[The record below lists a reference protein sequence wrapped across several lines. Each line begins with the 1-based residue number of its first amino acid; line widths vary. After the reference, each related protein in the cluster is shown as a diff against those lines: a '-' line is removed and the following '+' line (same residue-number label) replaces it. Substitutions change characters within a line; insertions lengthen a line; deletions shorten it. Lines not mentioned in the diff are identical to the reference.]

1 MLTSRLTFS
10 IPSWARPALL
20 APLLAVLLIA
30 CPGMAHKDQGLHG
43 FADQAERLPSTTLGP
58 GDVFEVRVYQEK
70 ELSATYQVG
79 SDGAI
84 QFPLI
89 GRVELAGKTPHE
101 ASDLIASRLADGF
114 LRDPQVSIF
123 VKEYNSKRIYVM
135 GQVAKPGAFAYEDD
149 MNILRV
155 IILAG
160 GFTKLAAKNKV
171 LVTRSAKDG
180 DQQIVVRVEDV
191 GRGEAPNVPL
201 KPGDIV
207 FVPES
212 IF

>member
-1 MLTSRLTFS
+1 MQKHS
-10 IPSWARPALL
+10 
-20 APLLAVLLIA
+20 AVLFAVWLVAMAAA
-30 CPGMAHKDQGLHG
+30 CPSSHTQAHQFSQPGE
-43 FADQAERLPSTTLGP
+43 QLPSTTLGP
-58 GDVFEVRVYQEK
+58 GDVLEVRVYEEK
-70 ELSATYQVG
+70 ELSASYQIG

-89 GRVELAGKTPHE
+89 GRVELRGKTPHQ
-101 ASDLIASRLADGF
+101 AADLIAAK
-114 LRDPQVSIF
+114 LRDGYLREPQVSIF

-135 GQVAKPGAFAYEDD
+135 GQVRKPGTFAYEDD

-160 GFTKLAAKNKV
+160 GFSTLASKNKV
-171 LVTRSAKDG
+171 LVTRKTEAGEEK
-180 DQQIVVRVEDV
+180 IVVPVQDI
-191 GRGEAPNVPL
+191 GRGEAANVDL